1 MALENMENSAYLI
14 KQARMVLS
22 KLERI
27 SADSVWAHRSSGQRG
42 AILRLLEKIENG
54 APPSGAPVSERKHD
68 LMRLDELVKSSY
80 LLLEKA
86 AQEYYK
92 PSRK

>member
-1 MALENMENSAYLI
+1 MEDNTYLI
-14 KQARMVLS
+14 KQARMVVY

-27 SADSVWAHRSSGQRG
+27 SADSVWAHRSSGLRG
-42 AILRLLEKIENG
+42 AILKVLESIEASSPNIG
-54 APPSGAPVSERKHD
+54 NSNSERQND
-68 LMRLDELVKSSY
+68 LIRLDALVKSSY

-86 AQEYYK
+86 AREYYK

>member
-1 MALENMENSAYLI
+1 MEDNTYLI
-14 KQARMVLS
+14 KQARMVVY

-27 SADSVWAHRSSGQRG
+27 SADSVWAHRSSGLRG
-42 AILRLLEKIENG
+42 AILKVLESIE
-54 APPSGAPVSERKHD
+54 ASSPSLGNSNSERQSD
-68 LMRLDELVKSSY
+68 LIRLDALVKSSY

-86 AQEYYK
+86 AREYYK

>member
-1 MALENMENSAYLI
+1 MQDSIYLI
-14 KQARMVLS
+14 KQARMVVY

-27 SADSVWAHRSSGQRG
+27 SADSIWAHRSSGQRG
-42 AILRLLEKIENG
+42 AILKLLDKIETS
-54 APPSGAPVSERKHD
+54 APALDESNSERQID
-68 LMRLDELVKSSY
+68 LMRLDALVKSSY

-86 AQEYYK
+86 AREYYK

>member
-1 MALENMENSAYLI
+1 MEDNAYLI
-14 KQARMVLS
+14 NQARMVVY

-42 AILRLLEKIENG
+42 TILRLIEKIETG
-54 APPSGAPVSERKHD
+54 VPQSDESTPERQHD
-68 LMRLDELVKSSY
+68 LVCLDTLVKSSY

-86 AQEYYK
+86 AREYYK
-92 PSRK
+92 PLRR

>member
-1 MALENMENSAYLI
+1 
-14 KQARMVLS
+14 
-22 KLERI
+22 
-27 SADSVWAHRSSGQRG
+27 
-42 AILRLLEKIENG
+42 LRLLEKIENG